1 MLSSFPRLRVAD
13 AIFADG
19 RKVLGNGKTR
29 AGVCV
34 WGGDK
39 SIKCAVNTMMNI
51 MRNKKA
57 LECL

>member
-34 WGGDK
+34 GGDK

>member
-34 WGGDK
+34 GGGDK